1 MSDTTQIERQLYI
14 LSLLSECKDGCT
26 IDDIMSYLFRL
37 GIEVSQKTVSRDLD
51 ALSMVNFPVYEEE
64 RDKKTYYITKKFS
77 LDNVSFTLNE
87 LISIYFIKEMLN
99 SYSALEIGENASL
112 LIDRII
118 SHLPQINREY
128 INSLN
133 ELVKVNPAEVLRE
146 KRIDPGVLKQIRD
159 AIAFRKRLLITYN
172 SFNHEEQTERC
183 VDPYFLEINDG
194 CYHLVCYCN
203 LRKGKRVFRVSRISS
218 LKVLDE
224 SFEKQKNFYEE
235 YQRSK
240 FNKLSGERQINLKLR
255 FSGMAAKFVKEYE
268 SEKADR
274 IMYIEN
280 NDILFEKQTTMTPE
294 ILKWVLGYGASVRVI
309 EPDELREQVKKEA
322 EGILGNYSFEKHP

>member
-1 MSDTTQIERQLYI
+1 MLMSDTTQIERQLYI
-14 LSLLSECKDGCT
+14 LSLLSESKNGCT
-26 IDDIMSYLFRL
+26 IDDIMSYLNRL

-64 RDKKTYYITKKFS
+64 RNKKTYYIAKKFG
-77 LDNVSFTLNE
+77 LENVSFTLNE
-87 LISIYFIKEMLN
+87 LISIYFIKEILN
-99 SYSALEIGENASL
+99 SYSALEIGENASQ
-112 LIDRII
+112 LIDRLI
-118 SHLPQINREY
+118 SHLPQINRDY

-146 KRIDPGVLKQIRD
+146 KRIDPGMLNQIRD

-172 SFNHEEQTERC
+172 SFNKEEQTERC
-183 VDPYFLEINDG
+183 IDPYFLEINEG

-203 LRKGKRVFRVSRISS
+203 LRKNKRVFRVSRIIS

-224 SFEKQKNFYEE
+224 TFEKQKDFYEE

-240 FNKLSGERQINLKLR
+240 FDKLSGEKQINLRLR
-255 FSGMAAKFVKEYE
+255 FSGMAAKFVQEYE

-274 IMYIEN
+274 IAPLEN
-280 NDILFEKQTTMTPE
+280 NVILFEKQTTMTPE
-294 ILKWVLGYGASVRVI
+294 ILKWVLGYGSSVQVI
-309 EPDELREQVKKEA
+309 EPEELREQVRKEA
-322 EGILGNYSFEKHP
+322 EGILRNCMQL

>member
-14 LSLLSECKDGCT
+14 LSLLSESTDGCT
-26 IDDIMSYLFRL
+26 IDDIMNYLFRL

-51 ALSMVNFPVYEEE
+51 ALSTVNFPVYEEQ
-64 RDKKTYYITKKFS
+64 RDKKTYYIAKKFS

-87 LISIYFIKEMLN
+87 LISIYFIKEMLS
-99 SYSALEIGENASL
+99 SYSALEIGENASRL
-112 LIDRII
+112 VDRII
-118 SHLPQINREY
+118 SHLPQINRDY
-128 INSLN
+128 ISSLN
-133 ELVKVNPAEVLRE
+133 ELVKVNPAEILRE
-146 KRIDPGVLKQIRD
+146 KKLDAGMLSQIRD

-172 SFNHEEQTERC
+172 SFNNEEQTERC
-183 VDPYFLEINDG
+183 IDPYFLEINDG

-203 LRKGKRVFRVSRISS
+203 LRKSRRVFRVSRISS
-218 LKVLDE
+218 LKVLDK
-224 SFEKQKNFYEE
+224 SFEKQKDFYEE
-235 YQRSK
+235 YQKSK
-240 FNKLSGERQINLKLR
+240 FNKLSGEKQINLILR

-274 IMYIEN
+274 ITSLEN

-309 EPDELREQVKKEA
+309 EPEELREQVRKEA
-322 EGILGNYSFEKHP
+322 EGIVQNI